1 MAGISCLFRCQ
12 ISSIYAA
19 GSLRCFSVL
28 RQHWKSSRSF
38 ISLPFSWNGWKPHW
52 FRWMQRVGFHVA
64 TRPEGADRL
73 AGRRRRFFFFSV
85 AYQRSDEMI
94 QPAFASSGGLL
105 VERCLRA
112 ARRTQIPYEHIVVD
126 NDLHATTTTTDRP
139 IDDGRTTPDRHA
151 QSRLSSIHL
160 THLEK
165 VTSFLSSSSPLII
178 LGSSS
183 YGDISHAP
191 CLGYLRNSAWIL
203 PLYYKDGRRGFW
215 HNNSLGL
222 L

>member
-1 MAGISCLFRCQ
+1 MVENRIDSDGCRESAFMSPRDQKGRI
-12 ISSIYAA
+12 
-19 GSLRCFSVL
+19 GSLV
-28 RQHWKSSRSF
+28 
-38 ISLPFSWNGWKPHW
+38 
-52 FRWMQRVGFHVA
+52 VVVV
-64 TRPEGADRL
+64 
-73 AGRRRRFFFFSV
+73 FFFSV

-191 CLGYLRNSAWIL
+191 CLGYLRNSA
-203 PLYYKDGRRGFW
+203 
-215 HNNSLGL
+215 
-222 L
+222 